1 MLLFKNVKALSKIT
15 TRIFHGSHQI
25 LPQAYYNLCSPE
37 LNQGASIL
45 VPSHIQA
52 AVSIRLTMRSHIDR
66 VHPRG
71 PSGVTRPLPRR
82 RSARY
87 SRLTR
92 SDEELDRR
100 LELALPVGWDGLII
114 DQYPDEQTEAV
125 YLVKASNIRQERI
138 LTEQQISEFRP
149 GDLVLASV
157 HEPTTDPNS
166 RVGDDSI
173 TATMFGK
180 AVSKDRFHIL
190 LEKHPKHG
198 VFAPIGSRGSK
209 GLQGLSET
217 ERLCRVGFRKAGEHF
232 DRDRLTDE
240 DPEFLSLNAP
250 VELAQGVLD
259 RWSFL
264 DLSYRTSLYWSS
276 NIRFRGYLHRS
287 DTRRVL
293 ELCESMSRVNLA
305 SSNGA
310 TPSISPPDRN
320 AVTRP
325 DSPRSADSIEQDI
338 DLGPVLWEM
347 TGQNDYEQSTFD
359 KPDLDDNDD
368 PDRPKGT
375 AEEQK
380 RAFTKRNTEVASVVQ
395 DLVRAEEKLFKDV
408 NDATLLA
415 AQAEIHARRAL
426 IDYQDMMSAGTAGE
440 HALEL
445 FKNAAEQA
453 VLDRDTA
460 REKRDRL
467 TASVE
472 EVLAHPELRPRVPAG
487 TDINEQRLTIIN
499 NATKSLQ
506 DRLQS
511 IAKQK

>member
-1 MLLFKNVKALSKIT
+1 
-15 TRIFHGSHQI
+15 
-25 LPQAYYNLCSPE
+25 
-37 LNQGASIL
+37 
-45 VPSHIQA
+45 
-52 AVSIRLTMRSHIDR
+52 MRSHIDR

-87 SRLTR
+87 SRLIR

-347 TGQNDYEQSTFD
+347 TGRNDYEQSTFD

>member
-1 MLLFKNVKALSKIT
+1 
-15 TRIFHGSHQI
+15 
-25 LPQAYYNLCSPE
+25 
-37 LNQGASIL
+37 
-45 VPSHIQA
+45 
-52 AVSIRLTMRSHIDR
+52 
-66 VHPRG
+66 
-71 PSGVTRPLPRR
+71 
-82 RSARY
+82 
-87 SRLTR
+87 
-92 SDEELDRR
+92 
-100 LELALPVGWDGLII
+100 
-114 DQYPDEQTEAV
+114 
-125 YLVKASNIRQERI
+125 
-138 LTEQQISEFRP
+138 
-149 GDLVLASV
+149 
-157 HEPTTDPNS
+157 
-166 RVGDDSI
+166 
-173 TATMFGK
+173 
-180 AVSKDRFHIL
+180 
-190 LEKHPKHG
+190 
-198 VFAPIGSRGSK
+198 
-209 GLQGLSET
+209 
-217 ERLCRVGFRKAGEHF
+217 
-232 DRDRLTDE
+232 
-240 DPEFLSLNAP
+240 
-250 VELAQGVLD
+250 
-259 RWSFL
+259 
-264 DLSYRTSLYWSS
+264 
-276 NIRFRGYLHRS
+276 
-287 DTRRVL
+287 
-293 ELCESMSRVNLA
+293 
-305 SSNGA
+305 
-310 TPSISPPDRN
+310 
-320 AVTRP
+320 
-325 DSPRSADSIEQDI
+325 
-338 DLGPVLWEM
+338 M